1 MKKILFK
8 LTVLSS
14 LIFAFLGCEE
24 DEHLRDTNVTAVNA
38 FYEPADGKSV
48 VLQSSASASV
58 YFEWEPAKAED
69 SGMVLYEVAFDVEGG
84 DFTNPIYK
92 MASDNT
98 GGYNHATISHKQLN
112 KIGELAGIPSAET
125 GTLIWT
131 VFSSKG
137 INELQAN
144 EIRTIE
150 ITRLAG
156 FADVPVDVYVT
167 GEGSEGGDD
176 LSQASLMKGTAV
188 GEYEIYTKLTA
199 GEAYYFTDANSGT
212 PRQFYTENGLLKE
225 GESTSTVAETGVYRI
240 NLDFNV
246 GSAVYT
252 QITDVQLFFSP
263 LNTALF
269 SLDYQGSGVWKANSE
284 PIEFKQES
292 WGRDERYKFTLTTI
306 NSAGDTVTE
315 WWGTL
320 NSTDSRPNA
329 DSPDSYYYM
338 APATD
343 DIWSDKWKFAGE
355 MDMAIVD
362 VTVYFTADGPYT
374 HKIEKV
380 GDQ

>member
-8 LTVLSS
+8 LAALSS
-14 LIFAFLGCEE
+14 LIFAFVGCEE
-24 DEHLRDTNVTAVNA
+24 EEHLRDTNVTAVNA
-38 FYEPADGKSV
+38 FYEPAEGKSV

-84 DFTNPIYK
+84 DFSTPVYK

-112 KIGELAGIPSAET
+112 KIGELAGIPSSET
-125 GTLIWT
+125 GKLSWT

-137 INELQAN
+137 INEVQAN
-144 EIRTIE
+144 EVRTIE

-156 FADVPVDVYVT
+156 FADVPVDVYIT

-176 LSQASLMKGTAV
+176 LSQASMMKGTAV

-199 GEAYYFTDANSGT
+199 GKAYYFTDSNSGT

-269 SLDYQGSGVWKANSE
+269 SLDYQGGGTWKAESE
-284 PIEFKQES
+284 PIEFKQEG
-292 WGRDERYKFTLTTI
+292 WGRDERYKFTLTTV

-343 DIWSDKWKFAGE
+343 DIWADKWKFAGE

-362 VTVYFTADGPYT
+362 VTVYFTAEGPYT
-374 HKIEKV
+374 HKVEKV
-380 GDQ
+380 GEQ

>member
-1 MKKILFK
+1 MKNILFK

-14 LIFAFLGCEE
+14 LIFAFVGC
-24 DEHLRDTNVTAVNA
+24 DDDDSLRDTNVTAVNS
-38 FYEPADGKSV
+38 FYEPSDAKSV
-48 VLQSSASASV
+48 VLQSSASATV
-58 YFEWEPAKAED
+58 YFEWEPARAED
-69 SGMVLYEVAFDVEGG
+69 SGMVLYELAFDKEGG
-84 DFTNPIYK
+84 DFSEPVYK
-92 MASDNT
+92 MASDNS
-98 GGYNHATISHKQLN
+98 GGYNHATVTHKQLN

-125 GTLIWT
+125 GKLIWT

-137 INELQAN
+137 INEKQAN
-144 EIRTIE
+144 EVRTIE

-176 LSQASLMKGTAV
+176 LSQASVMKAIAT
-188 GEYEIYTKLTA
+188 GEYEVYTKLNA
-199 GEAYYFTDANSGT
+199 GESYYFTDAKTGT

-225 GESTSTVAETGVYRI
+225 GESASTVDETGVYRI

-252 QITDVQLFFSP
+252 RITDVQLFFSP
-263 LNTALF
+263 ENAALF
-269 SLDYQGSGVWKANSE
+269 SLDYQGGGVWKATSQ
-284 PIEFKQES
+284 PITFKEES
-292 WGRDERYKFTLTTI
+292 WGRDERYKFTLTTV

-320 NSTDSRPNA
+320 NSTDSRPIA

-338 APATD
+338 APSND
-343 DIWSDKWKFAGE
+343 DIWSDKWKFASE
-355 MDMAIVD
+355 MDLALVD
-362 VTVYFTADGPYT
+362 VTVYFAADGPYT